1 MGKFVNSIE
10 EFFAFCKDN
19 EVKFVDFRFTD
30 LKGTWHHVTYNF
42 KAINADLLANG
53 MPFDGS
59 SIDAWQPIHKSD
71 MILKPDVPTAF
82 LDPFTADSTIIVIC
96 DVYDIYENQMY
107 EKCPRSIAKKAVEHL
122 EEANLGDVAYFGPEN
137 EFFIFDDVKIIDSVN
152 ESYFELIVKTVSGM
166 MQKTTKVAILVIEQ
180 D

>member
-1 MGKFVNSIE
+1 MGKFVKNIE
-10 EFFAFCKDN
+10 EFFKFCSEH

-30 LKGTWHHVTYNF
+30 LKGMWHHVTYNI
-42 KAINADLLANG
+42 KAVNKDLLANG

-96 DVYDIYENQMY
+96 DVYDIYENKLY
-107 EKCPRSIAKKAVEHL
+107 EKWSRSIAIKAL
-122 EEANLGDVAYFGPEN
+122 EYLAEEN
-137 EFFIFDDVKIIDSVN
+137 I
-152 ESYFELIVKTVSGM
+152 
-166 MQKTTKVAILVIEQ
+166 
-180 D
+180 